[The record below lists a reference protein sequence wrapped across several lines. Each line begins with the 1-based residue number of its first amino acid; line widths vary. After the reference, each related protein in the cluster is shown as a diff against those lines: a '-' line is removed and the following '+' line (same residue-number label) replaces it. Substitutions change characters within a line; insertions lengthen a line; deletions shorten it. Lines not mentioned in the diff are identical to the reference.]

1 MLAKVLT
8 SAIVGLDGALVQ
20 VEVDLTG
27 GMPKF
32 FIVGLPDA
40 AVQEA
45 RERVRSAIMN
55 SGAKFPGRRITVN
68 MAPADLKKEG
78 PAYDLPIAVGILIA
92 SEQVAPTPEPA
103 LFLGELSLDGTVRPT
118 TGVLPMVALAMQQGI
133 HAVYV
138 PEANAHEAALLKGPD
153 VYPVRSL
160 MQLAAHL
167 HGLEPIAP
175 YIAHEEPADEADLG
189 FGGMEFQHVKGQEH
203 VKRALEVAVA
213 GAHNVLMVGPPG
225 SGKTLLARSLPS
237 ILPSL
242 TSEEALEITKI
253 YSVCGLLPGNTPL
266 LRHRPFRAPHYT
278 ISQAGLVG
286 GGRIP
291 RPGEITLSHLG
302 VLFLDELPEFGQA
315 DLEVL
320 RQPLEDKTVT
330 ISRAS
335 GTLSF
340 PARFMLVSAMN
351 PCPCLSA
358 LHQAA

>member
-1 MLAKVLT
+1 
-8 SAIVGLDGALVQ
+8 
-20 VEVDLTG
+20 
-27 GMPKF
+27 
-32 FIVGLPDA
+32 
-40 AVQEA
+40 
-45 RERVRSAIMN
+45 
-55 SGAKFPGRRITVN
+55 
-68 MAPADLKKEG
+68 
-78 PAYDLPIAVGILIA
+78 
-92 SEQVAPTPEPA
+92 
-103 LFLGELSLDGTVRPT
+103 
-118 TGVLPMVALAMQQGI
+118 MVALAMGQDI
-133 HAVYV
+133 HSVFV

-153 VYPVRSL
+153 VYPVKTL
-160 MQLAAHL
+160 AQLAAHL
-167 HGLEPIAP
+167 HGVQPIAP
-175 YIAHEEPADEADLG
+175 YTARDEPPDETDLS

-203 VKRALEVAVA
+203 VKRALEVAAA

-242 TSEEALEITKI
+242 TPEEALEITKI
-253 YSVCGLLPGNTPL
+253 YSVCGLLPGSTAL

-340 PARFMLVSAMN
+340 PARFMLISAMN
-351 PCPCLSA
+351 PCPCRRDYNQHPGTGS
-358 LHQAA
+358 QYAA